1 MHALLALA
9 RPADD
14 QPSRTIPV
22 SARTTV
28 MAHTLTPRRSYW
40 VGCLMQ
46 MAIASLA
53 CLIFIPAHR
62 SKYNTLPQP
71 LAQAKTFLD
80 PMNDI
85 NLN

>member
-46 MAIASLA
+46 MAIAIVLHA
-53 CLIFIPAHR
+53 
-62 SKYNTLPQP
+62 
-71 LAQAKTFLD
+71 
-80 PMNDI
+80 
-85 NLN
+85 